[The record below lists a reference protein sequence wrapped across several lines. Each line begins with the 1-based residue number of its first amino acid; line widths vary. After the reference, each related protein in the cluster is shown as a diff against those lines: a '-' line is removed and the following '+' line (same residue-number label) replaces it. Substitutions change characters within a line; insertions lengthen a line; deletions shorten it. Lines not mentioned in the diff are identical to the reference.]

1 MLHLPRLTS
10 VLGTV
15 VFALGASSI
24 ASIAIAAS
32 SIVVGATTDND
43 SNDAICTFR
52 EAIIATN
59 AQASYHGCVF
69 SGSGA
74 PTTIGFNIAGV
85 GLQEIDITSQL
96 PAFTK
101 PVIVDG
107 LSQPG
112 ASCSAW
118 PPTLRVE
125 IRSASNGAYNGLGL
139 DSGSGGSTIRGLVIN
154 GFNNHTGNN
163 FNFNAAIN
171 IYQSNGNRVECN
183 LIGTDASGT
192 SNMANLRGVDINSSS
207 NNIIGSD
214 GTAKSYFARNLISGN
229 QYGQVNTR
237 GNALSGNRISGNFI
251 GTDVTGTLAMSG
263 QGAADGVNIS
273 ASPGPA
279 TGNFIGWDGIGDPLL
294 MRNIISGFIF
304 NGAGAIT
311 MVVGAQG
318 NRVAGNYI
326 GTDVTGNVA
335 IPNFFG
341 VNLGSNSSVFG
352 NIIGNDG
359 TQNAAS
365 ARNVI
370 SGNSFTGID
379 INGSNGTHDNAVI
392 GNYIG
397 MNAAGSATLGNGQ
410 YGVSM
415 DLGSASTLVA
425 RNWIAGSG
433 RSIRFFGSGS
443 GSTASFI
450 NNSSGA
456 NANLPALDSRDNCL
470 LNSSGGVYILAQGS
484 SVPNPNMFAHNWWGA
499 ASGPNTAGATTADAS
514 IAASPVLTAP
524 ATVCSDVIFANG
536 FEGQ

>member
-15 VFALGASSI
+15 VFALGASTI

-171 IYQSNGNRVECN
+171 IY
-183 LIGTDASGT
+183 
-192 SNMANLRGVDINSSS
+192 
-207 NNIIGSD
+207 
-214 GTAKSYFARNLISGN
+214 
-229 QYGQVNTR
+229 
-237 GNALSGNRISGNFI
+237 
-251 GTDVTGTLAMSG
+251 
-263 QGAADGVNIS
+263 
-273 ASPGPA
+273 
-279 TGNFIGWDGIGDPLL
+279 
-294 MRNIISGFIF
+294 
-304 NGAGAIT
+304 
-311 MVVGAQG
+311 
-318 NRVAGNYI
+318 
-326 GTDVTGNVA
+326 
-335 IPNFFG
+335 
-341 VNLGSNSSVFG
+341 
-352 NIIGNDG
+352 
-359 TQNAAS
+359 
-365 ARNVI
+365 
-370 SGNSFTGID
+370 
-379 INGSNGTHDNAVI
+379 
-392 GNYIG
+392 
-397 MNAAGSATLGNGQ
+397 
-410 YGVSM
+410 
-415 DLGSASTLVA
+415 
-425 RNWIAGSG
+425 
-433 RSIRFFGSGS
+433 
-443 GSTASFI
+443 
-450 NNSSGA
+450 
-456 NANLPALDSRDNCL
+456 
-470 LNSSGGVYILAQGS
+470 
-484 SVPNPNMFAHNWWGA
+484 
-499 ASGPNTAGATTADAS
+499 
-514 IAASPVLTAP
+514 
-524 ATVCSDVIFANG
+524 
-536 FEGQ
+536 